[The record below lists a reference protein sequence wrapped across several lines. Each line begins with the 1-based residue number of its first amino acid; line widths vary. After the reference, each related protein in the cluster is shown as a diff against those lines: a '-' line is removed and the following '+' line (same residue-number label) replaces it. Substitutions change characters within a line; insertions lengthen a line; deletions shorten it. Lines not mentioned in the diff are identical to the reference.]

1 MKNIMTHHT
10 KLALLLILAVT
21 FITNTV
27 NAQVVCNK
35 FKLVTK
41 VTGSTLDLSLDTDL
55 PDNTV
60 VMVSVS
66 RSYLEKG
73 NTATYSAD
81 YFSEK
86 STVGK
91 WKSKHRISVDSGK
104 WKSALREK
112 QEKMSRLG
120 LGFDVA
126 SISEKITARMVA
138 PINQPD
144 PRFGKQNSKLT
155 GKAVR
160 ATGLRVVEDESE
172 IDYPLDSPP
181 VGKSPFPS
189 LNPLELEV
197 GQAYIVTKQTP
208 LMPSHSP
215 ADPIAALQKMK
226 QIPEGGGF
234 KVHDMFDKKGNPWYR
249 VSAFDQRKKQIGTGW
264 INSTALLGQQLKAY
278 K

>member
-1 MKNIMTHHT
+1 MKTIMIHLS
-10 KLALLLILAVT
+10 KFILLLILTIT
-21 FITNTV
+21 FIAPTAD
-27 NAQVVCNK
+27 AQVVCNK

-41 VTGSTLDLSLDTDL
+41 VTGSTLYLSVDTDL

-73 NTATYSAD
+73 NPATYSVD

-86 STVGK
+86 SAVGK
-91 WKSKHRISVDSGK
+91 WKSKHKISIDSEN
-104 WKSALREK
+104 WKSALRTK

-126 SISEKITARMVA
+126 SISDKITVRMVV

-144 PRFGKQNSKLT
+144 PRFGKRNSKLT

-160 ATGLRVVEDESE
+160 VTGLRVVEDEVE
-172 IDYPLDSPP
+172 INYPLDSPP

-197 GQAYIVTKQTP
+197 GQTYIVAKRTP

-226 QIPEGGGF
+226 QIPKGGAF
-234 KVHDMFDKKGNPWYR
+234 KVLDTFNKRGNPWYR
-249 VSAFDQRKKQIGTGW
+249 VIAFDQRKKQIGTGW
-264 INSTALLGQQLKAY
+264 INSTALLGQKLKVY

>member
-1 MKNIMTHHT
+1 MKNIMIHHS
-10 KLALLLILAVT
+10 KLAILLILTVT
-21 FITNTV
+21 FIARTAD
-27 NAQVVCNK
+27 AQVVCNK

-41 VTGSTLDLSLDTDL
+41 VKGSTLDLSVDTDL

-73 NTATYSAD
+73 NPSTYSID
-81 YFSEK
+81 CFSEK
-86 STVGK
+86 SAIRK
-91 WKSKHRISVDSGK
+91 WKTKHKISITSEK
-104 WKSALREK
+104 WKSALRAK

-126 SISEKITARMVA
+126 SISDKIEVSMVV

-144 PRFGKQNSKLT
+144 PRFGKRNSKLT

-160 ATGLRVVEDESE
+160 TTDLRVVEDEIE

-181 VGKSPFPS
+181 VGKSLFPS

-197 GQAYIVTKQTP
+197 GQT
-208 LMPSHSP
+208 
-215 ADPIAALQKMK
+215 
-226 QIPEGGGF
+226 
-234 KVHDMFDKKGNPWYR
+234 
-249 VSAFDQRKKQIGTGW
+249 
-264 INSTALLGQQLKAY
+264 
-278 K
+278 